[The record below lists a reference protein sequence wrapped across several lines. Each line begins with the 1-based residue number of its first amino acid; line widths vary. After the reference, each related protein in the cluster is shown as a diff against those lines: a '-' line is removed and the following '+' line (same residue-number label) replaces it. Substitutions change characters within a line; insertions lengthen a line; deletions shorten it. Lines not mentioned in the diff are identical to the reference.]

1 MSRATNPTERSPH
14 SERGCG
20 VWERWSLVGA
30 IVSGCAGQAAA
41 MAEATSQATRAA
53 VSPDA
58 ATQAATAIDAFGFD
72 FYKAASRPVATPSSR
87 PPASSWPSRWPR
99 PVPVGETASQM
110 DTVLHSAAGSGDG
123 NGINSL
129 DQPLA
134 GFSGTFKDAN
144 GKDQQ
149 LTLRIANAP
158 FAQSGLQL
166 QQPFL
171 DTLASKYGAGLRLVD
186 FAERPDR
193 RLQADR
199 RLGQRPDRGADP
211 EAARQPRLG
220 DTTRPG
226 ERHLPQGPMA
236 DALRQNDT
244 KTAPF
249 TRSDGSQVSVPTMS
263 LDLPEGSYASGTGW
277 QAVELPYAGGSL
289 AMTIVVPDDL
299 ATFEAGLD
307 AGRFSE
313 ITAALGPAAVDLTL
327 PRFKIETKSDLSS
340 VLAGMGMPLAFDGNR
355 ADFSGITTQE
365 QLYISKVVHQA
376 NISVDEKGTEAS
388 AATAVVIA
396 ASVAPAQQVT
406 LHVDRPFIFAV
417 RDTNTGAILFL
428 GRVVD
433 PSGLAD
439 WRLSSALRAAP
450 RRRRRVQSRFR
461 RRVSVRRVAAHDVVN
476 DTLRERPIKLT
487 AEHQTEVDGADEQ
500 LGGDVHVRIRAQVA
514 ALDSTGDHAR
524 DLVAPRLD
532 DGSPEPASILTLKAS
547 ESPERVPWNL
557 AATLRHNRG

>member
-1 MSRATNPTERSPH
+1 MTMSRATTSQREIARTV
-14 SERGCG
+14 RGG
-20 VWERWSLVGA
+20 LWGLVALVLVGA
-30 IVSGCAGQAAA
+30 MVSGCAGQAAA
-41 MAEATSQATRAA
+41 IAEATSQATRIPGSPAA
-53 VSPDA
+53 AS
-58 ATQAATAIDAFGFD
+58 QAAAAIDAFGFD
-72 FYKAASRPVATPSSR
+72 FYKSDLRSGANAVVSPTSIVLALSMAQAGARGDTAA
-87 PPASSWPSRWPR
+87 
-99 PVPVGETASQM
+99 QM
-110 DTVLHSAAGSGDG
+110 NTVLYGATGSGDG

-129 DQPLA
+129 DQLLA

-144 GKDQQ
+144 GTDQQ
-149 LTLRIANAP
+149 LILRIANAP
-158 FAQSGLQL
+158 FAQRGLQL

-171 DTLASKYGAGLRLVD
+171 DTLASRYGAGLRLVD
-186 FAERPDR
+186 F
-193 RLQADR
+193 QADPAGACQLIDGWVSDQTEGR
-199 RLGQRPDRGADP
+199 IPKLLDSLDSATRLVLVNAIYLKAPWQTPFN
-211 EAARQPRLG
+211 E
-220 DTTRPG
+220 
-226 ERHLPQGPMA
+226 
-236 DALRQNDT
+236 NDT

-249 TRSDGSQVSVPTMS
+249 TRPDGSQVSVPTMS

-313 ITAALGPAAVDLTL
+313 ITAALQPTYVDLTL

-396 ASVAPAQQVT
+396 ESMAPAQQVT

-433 PSGLAD
+433 PSA
-439 WRLSSALRAAP
+439 
-450 RRRRRVQSRFR
+450 
-461 RRVSVRRVAAHDVVN
+461 
-476 DTLRERPIKLT
+476 
-487 AEHQTEVDGADEQ
+487 
-500 LGGDVHVRIRAQVA
+500 
-514 ALDSTGDHAR
+514 
-524 DLVAPRLD
+524 
-532 DGSPEPASILTLKAS
+532 
-547 ESPERVPWNL
+547 
-557 AATLRHNRG
+557 